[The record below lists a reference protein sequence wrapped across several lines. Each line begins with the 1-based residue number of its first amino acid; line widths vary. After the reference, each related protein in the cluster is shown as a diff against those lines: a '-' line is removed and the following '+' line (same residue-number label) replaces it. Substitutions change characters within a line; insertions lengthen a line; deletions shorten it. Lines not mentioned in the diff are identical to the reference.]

1 MKPKTKP
8 GLTLARPSE
17 AKSREEQRELTFE
30 GPEARLNVT
39 LPVQVHARVKVRAA
53 ERRQT
58 IRQYIL
64 TLLEKDGI
72 DMRV

>member
-1 MKPKTKP
+1 
-8 GLTLARPSE
+8 
-17 AKSREEQRELTFE
+17 
-30 GPEARLNVT
+30 
-39 LPVQVHARVKVRAA
+39 VKVRAA

-72 DMRV
+72 DTRA